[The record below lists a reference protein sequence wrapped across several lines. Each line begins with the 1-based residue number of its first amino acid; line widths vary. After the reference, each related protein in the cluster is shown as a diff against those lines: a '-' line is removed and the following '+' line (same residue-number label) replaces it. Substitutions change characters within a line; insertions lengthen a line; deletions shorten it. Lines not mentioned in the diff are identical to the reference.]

1 MESVTVLTPTYNR
14 GHLLG
19 KLYDSLCKQTD
30 KSFQWLIIDDGS
42 VDNTE
47 DVVKNFCAMNVLSI
61 EYHKKNNGG
70 KHTAL
75 NYSHSYIKGGYV
87 VIVDS
92 DDYLLPCAIEEI
104 RRAWFKY
111 PDASAIIFQRGN
123 MDGMS
128 LDNYI
133 QGEYISDLPKEINK
147 GMHGDHCETFSREAF
162 VKYAFPVY
170 ESENFVAEGA
180 MWVLCTKESQVV
192 FLDKVIYLCEYLP
205 GGLTKSGRSLR
216 IKNPKGGMWH
226 AKVFL
231 DESFSKKIRVKNVLL
246 YICYGLFAGMNRKE
260 IIVAADMYST
270 MVKKYW
276 FLGKL
281 LYVYWNRKYGD

>member
-19 KLYDSLCKQTD
+19 KLYDSLCRQTD

-104 RRAWFKY
+104 RRAWFK
-111 PDASAIIFQRGN
+111 
-123 MDGMS
+123 
-128 LDNYI
+128 
-133 QGEYISDLPKEINK
+133 
-147 GMHGDHCETFSREAF
+147 
-162 VKYAFPVY
+162 
-170 ESENFVAEGA
+170 
-180 MWVLCTKESQVV
+180 
-192 FLDKVIYLCEYLP
+192 
-205 GGLTKSGRSLR
+205 
-216 IKNPKGGMWH
+216 
-226 AKVFL
+226 
-231 DESFSKKIRVKNVLL
+231 
-246 YICYGLFAGMNRKE
+246 
-260 IIVAADMYST
+260 
-270 MVKKYW
+270 
-276 FLGKL
+276 
-281 LYVYWNRKYGD
+281 